1 VNPFLYGIVR
11 DRLTGV
17 HNAIGT
23 HCGENEVMG
32 LHARLK
38 SFFCSKERT
47 SFSATGFFVVLRLF
61 PLVAGAAFGARDAA
75 PLELEAT
82 GAFSFFSFFFF
93 SFLESHKIAV
103 HRLDLS
109 LHGGDPTCMHSIH
122 QWVVILDT
130 RGTRTVL
137 FLL

>member
-1 VNPFLYGIVR
+1 MR

-47 SFSATGFFVVLRLF
+47 SSSATGFFVVLRLF
-61 PLVAGAAFGARDAA
+61 PLVAGAAFRVRDAA

-82 GAFSFFSFFFF
+82 GAFFFF
-93 SFLESHKIAV
+93 SFA
-103 HRLDLS
+103 
-109 LHGGDPTCMHSIH
+109 G
-122 QWVVILDT
+122 
-130 RGTRTVL
+130 L
-137 FLL
+137 FLRAIRLRA